1 MTELRF
7 HTEFLNDYLQMV
19 EETESPRLF
28 HIWAA
33 LSGISACLGRR
44 CWFPFGPMTI
54 FPNQYIALV
63 GTPGTRKSTSMSI
76 MKNCLR
82 KATGVRFAPVDT
94 AGQRQGLVEAMRGK
108 HDSEEFLDNVELA
121 ASEDSL
127 AGLTLNDVARIT
139 NLRDSDADDTS
150 LLDEARNFISSSDK
164 HHIMVTA
171 TELSRFI
178 GQNNFQMLD
187 FLGTMW
193 DGEDYEYQT
202 KTGLTTLREPLIN
215 MLACTTPTSINIA
228 MPPAAGGQGFL
239 SRMILVY
246 GSRKYKSVP
255 RPEAP
260 DAEIVLKVKGQF
272 NRSYLE
278 CTGMFTETP
287 DAQAYCESLYEWK
300 LEINDPRFGYYHE
313 RRQDHLI
320 KLAMALAASRT
331 DTTIVKDDYETA
343 HRILRATER
352 GMPDALGEFGMNPLA
367 ALKQNMLEY
376 IRSRGVVKIEDL
388 RAVFHRDSRAT
399 DFMEAV
405 NDLGKL
411 NQVAVAQTSSGS
423 AVLMARGG
431 THNSEDEM
439 LKALLA

>member
-1 MTELRF
+1 MRF
-7 HTEFLNDYLQMV
+7 HTDFLNDYMDMV

-33 LSGISACLGRR
+33 VSGIAATLGRR

-54 FPNQYIALV
+54 YPNQYIALV
-63 GTPGTRKSTSMSI
+63 GTPGTRKSTAMNI
-76 MKNCLR
+76 MKRNLR
-82 KATGVRFAPVDT
+82 KSTGVRFAPVDT
-94 AGQRQGLVEAMRGK
+94 AGMRQGLVEAMRGRN
-108 HDSEEFLDNVELA
+108 DSEEFLDNVELA
-121 ASEDSL
+121 AAEDSL

-139 NLRDSDADDTS
+139 NVRDESEVGTS
-150 LLDEARNFISSSDK
+150 EFSEAQGFISSPDK

-178 GQNNFQMLD
+178 GQNNFSMLD
-187 FLGTMW
+187 FLGVMW

-202 KTGLTTLREPLIN
+202 KAGLITLREPLIN

-239 SRMILVY
+239 SRVILVY
-246 GSRKYKSVP
+246 GSRKYKSVS
-255 RPEAP
+255 RPSEP
-260 DAEIVLKVKGQF
+260 DAELVLKVKGQF

-278 CTGMFTETP
+278 CAGMFEETP
-287 DAQAYCESLYEWK
+287 DAKAYCESLYEWK
-300 LEINDPRFGYYHE
+300 LEINDPRFGYYYE

-320 KLAMALAASRT
+320 KLAMAMAASRT
-331 DTTIVKDDYETA
+331 STTIVKEDYEAA

-376 IRSRGVVKIEDL
+376 IRSRGTVKVEDL
-388 RAVFHRDSRAT
+388 RAVFHRDSRAS

-405 NDLGKL
+405 NDLAKL
-411 NQVAVAQTSSGS
+411 NQVAMAQLASGS

-431 THNSEDEM
+431 SHNSEDEM

>member
-1 MTELRF
+1 MSELRF
-7 HTEFLNDYLQMV
+7 HTDFLNDYMQMV

-28 HIWAA
+28 HLWAA
-33 LSGISACLGRR
+33 ISGISACLGRR

-54 FPNQYIALV
+54 FPNQYISLV
-63 GTPGTRKSTSMSI
+63 GTPGTRKSTAMNI
-76 MKNCLR
+76 MKRNLR
-82 KATGVRFAPVDT
+82 KSTGVRFAPVDT
-94 AGQRQGLVEAMRGK
+94 AGQRQGLVEAMRGRD
-108 HDSEEFLDNVELA
+108 DSQEFLDNVELA

-127 AGLTLNDVARIT
+127 AGLTLNQISRIT
-139 NLRDSDADDTS
+139 NLHDPDAEDSG
-150 LLDEARNFISSSDK
+150 LHDEARNFISGMDK

-202 KTGLTTLREPLIN
+202 KTGLTVLRDPLIN
-215 MLACTTPTSINIA
+215 MLACTTPTSINMA

-239 SRMILVY
+239 SRVILVY
-246 GSRKYKSVP
+246 GTRKYKEIATPS
-255 RPEAP
+255 EP
-260 DAEIVLKVKGQF
+260 DADVILKVKGQF

-278 CTGMFTETP
+278 CNGIFEETKE
-287 DAQAYCESLYEWK
+287 AKAYRESIYGWK

-320 KLAMALAASRT
+320 KLAMAMAASRT
-331 DTTIVKDDYETA
+331 STVLVQEDFEA
-343 HRILRATER
+343 SHRILRATER

-376 IRSRGVVKIEDL
+376 IRSRGTVKVEDL

-405 NDLGKL
+405 NDLSKL
-411 NQVAVAQTSSGS
+411 NQVAMAQLQNGS

-431 THNSEDEM
+431 SHNAEDEM

>member
-1 MTELRF
+1 MSLKF
-7 HTEFLNDYLQMV
+7 HTEFLNNYLGMV
-19 EETESPRLF
+19 EDTESPRLF
-28 HIWAA
+28 HLWAA

-54 FPNQYIALV
+54 YPNQFVALV
-63 GTPGTRKSTSMSI
+63 GTPGTRKSTAMNI
-76 MKNCLR
+76 MKRNLR
-82 KATGVRFAPVDT
+82 KSTGVRFAPVDT

-108 HDSEEFLDNVELA
+108 NDSQEFLDNVELA
-121 ASEDSL
+121 AAEDSL
-127 AGLTLNDVARIT
+127 AGLTLNDVARISNVHDS
-139 NLRDSDADDTS
+139 NLEVDDEFGES
-150 LLDEARNFISSSDK
+150 RGFVSGADK
-164 HHIMVTA
+164 HHLMVTA

-202 KTGLTTLREPLIN
+202 KAGLTVLRDPLIN
-215 MLACTTPTSINIA
+215 LISCTTPTSLNVS

-246 GSRKYKSVP
+246 GSRKYKEVP
-255 RPEAP
+255 TPIEPDPEL
-260 DAEIVLKVKGQF
+260 VLAVRGQY
-272 NRSYLE
+272 NRTYLE
-278 CTGMFTETP
+278 LAGEFVEDP
-287 DAQAYCESLYEWK
+287 AAQEFRESIYQVK

-320 KLAMALAASRT
+320 KLGMALAATRT
-331 DTTIVKDDYETA
+331 EQTIVREDYETA
-343 HRILRATER
+343 HRILRATEK

-376 IRSRGVVKIEDL
+376 IRSRGTVKVADL

-405 NDLGKL
+405 NDLAKL
-411 NQVAVAQTSSGS
+411 NQVSMAQLANGSS
-423 AVLMARGG
+423 VLLARGG
-431 THNSEDEM
+431 SHNAEDAM
-439 LKALLA
+439 IKALME